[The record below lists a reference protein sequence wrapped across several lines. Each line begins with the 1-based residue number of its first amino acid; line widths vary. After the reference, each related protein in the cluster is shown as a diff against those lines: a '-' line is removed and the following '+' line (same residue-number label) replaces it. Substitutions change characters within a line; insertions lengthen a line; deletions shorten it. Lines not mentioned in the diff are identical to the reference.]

1 MKSLPKNFLVDHPSE
16 LSKSNSISKRN
27 NRVEKDHILELLDKL
42 GRDTNG
48 KKKVANKLGIS
59 LPTLY
64 RKLNQLRIK

>member
-1 MKSLPKNFLVDHPSE
+1 MDHPSE